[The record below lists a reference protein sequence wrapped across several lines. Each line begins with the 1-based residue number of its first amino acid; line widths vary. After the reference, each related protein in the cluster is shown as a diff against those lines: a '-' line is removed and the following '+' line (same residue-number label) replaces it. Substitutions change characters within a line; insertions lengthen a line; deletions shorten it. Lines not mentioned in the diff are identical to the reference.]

1 MIRKKVMEILSPG
14 LSLLDLGRHVTG
26 PCHPVYSSQ
35 SCLTHSPSESATTDD
50 FCLARVI
57 VSQQGLW
64 PTGHQQCAGF
74 WLAGQE
80 ERSVPSLPSKV
91 VMESYLSFSGPSLQ
105 RRRTFKDW
113 VAKNDQCAY
122 LCTAVSQCPQ
132 FQWLVV
138 NHNPKIKNGK
148 S

>member
-1 MIRKKVMEILSPG
+1 MIRKESMEILLPG
-14 LSLLDLGRHVTG
+14 LSLLDLGHHVAG
-26 PCHPVYSSQ
+26 PWHPVYSSQ
-35 SCLTHSPSESATTDD
+35 SRLTHSPSDIAITDD
-50 FCLARVI
+50 FCLPRAI

-64 PTGHQQCAGF
+64 PTGHQQCVGF
-74 WLAGQE
+74 WVAGQE

-91 VMESYLSFSGPSLQ
+91 VMESYISFSVSSLQ

-132 FQWLVV
+132 FQWLVA